1 MRYSLLSRFQG
12 TLLGANI
19 GYGIGSG
26 MISLSGPG
34 LEVRPRP
41 GEDKYLVASGSSLI
55 QNGGFDSSSWCEAV
69 ASVSQQS
76 EGIEST
82 AILGTD
88 RLMAVVPVLLF
99 YHEQLEFLRT
109 NIYQISELLS
119 IPLAERDGLLA
130 LGYAIAASLT
140 ERLNRHSL
148 IGETIAYLQE
158 SPSPLIPQLA
168 TVETLLAQGA
178 SLERVREQLTQT
190 EGTASLPFALGFYCL
205 LSTLEDFRLSISRA
219 TRTLSQSAVTTVI
232 TGILSGV
239 YNSIP
244 GIPWTWQLGPLP
256 TEQIFHLGDR
266 LLATWSGVYDA
277 HHQPEEAIH
286 FRAVAAP
293 NVIRPWQL

>member
-88 RLMAVVPVLLF
+88 RLMAVVQF
-99 YHEQLEFLRT
+99 SCSIT
-109 NIYQISELLS
+109 N
-119 IPLAERDGLLA
+119 
-130 LGYAIAASLT
+130 
-140 ERLNRHSL
+140 N
-148 IGETIAYLQE
+148 
-158 SPSPLIPQLA
+158 
-168 TVETLLAQGA
+168 
-178 SLERVREQLTQT
+178 
-190 EGTASLPFALGFYCL
+190 
-205 LSTLEDFRLSISRA
+205 
-219 TRTLSQSAVTTVI
+219 
-232 TGILSGV
+232 
-239 YNSIP
+239 
-244 GIPWTWQLGPLP
+244 
-256 TEQIFHLGDR
+256 
-266 LLATWSGVYDA
+266 
-277 HHQPEEAIH
+277 
-286 FRAVAAP
+286 
-293 NVIRPWQL
+293 